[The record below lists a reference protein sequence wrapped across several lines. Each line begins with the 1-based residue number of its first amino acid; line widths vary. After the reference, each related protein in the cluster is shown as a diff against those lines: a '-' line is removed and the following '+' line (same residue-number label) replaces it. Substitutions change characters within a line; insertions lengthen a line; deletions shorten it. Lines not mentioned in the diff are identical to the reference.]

1 MTIFEQQKP
10 GSTVLLFSAAVGG
23 GHLAAAQTVERLANE
38 EGHQAVIV
46 DGLNGMSCRLSR
58 WVIGIYHWILAHTPW
73 IYRFLFWIFSL
84 GVFTMVLRWTL
95 GRLWG
100 RRLLETIEVFEADA
114 IVSTYPLVTAALG
127 YLVSHN
133 RLNKPV
139 IAVVSDY
146 GVHPMWVSPP
156 IDLHLVVS
164 DASRR
169 LVEAHGGRARTVRLP
184 VGDEFRA
191 PLSREAARAKLG
203 LPRDAF
209 IPLIV
214 GGAWGVGNLEG
225 AAEIAIEA
233 GAYPVIVTGRNA
245 HLKADL
251 DAQFPDPE
259 RARIIG
265 WTGEMAALMKAAD
278 CLIQNAGGVTCLE
291 ANEARLPVVIYQP
304 IPGHGLLN
312 ASLMEESGAAYWPRN
327 EAELRGLLTLAAA
340 GIAPLAP
347 PRQEGVE
354 LRAALVF
361 DPPGGLL
368 PLPPGRMTEL
378 RWPA

>member
-1 MTIFEQQKP
+1 MTIFDQQKP
-10 GSTVLLFSAAVGG
+10 GATVLLFSAAVGG
-23 GHLAAAQTVERLANE
+23 GHLAAAQTIERLAKE

-58 WVIGIYHWILAHTPW
+58 WLIGIYHWILAHTPW
-73 IYRFLFWIFSL
+73 LYRLLFWIFSL
-84 GVFTMVLRWTL
+84 SIATVVLRWTL

-100 RRLLETIEVFEADA
+100 RRLLETIEAFDADA

-127 YLVSHN
+127 YLISRD
-133 RLNKPV
+133 RLSKPV

-146 GVHPMWVSPP
+146 GVHPMWVSPA

-169 LVEAHGGRARTVRLP
+169 LVEEHGGRARTVRLP

-191 PLSREAARAKLG
+191 PLSREAARKALD

-209 IPLIV
+209 ISLIV
-214 GGAWGVGNLEG
+214 GGAWGVGNLAG
-225 AAEIAIEA
+225 AAQIAVDS

-245 HLKADL
+245 RLKADL
-251 DAQFPDPE
+251 EEHFPDPT

-265 WTGEMAALMKAAD
+265 WTGEMATLMKASD

-291 ANEARLPVVIYQP
+291 ANEARLPVVIYEP

-312 ASLMEESGAAYWPRN
+312 ARLMEESGAAYWPRN

-354 LRAALVF
+354 LQASLVLE
-361 DPPGGLL
+361 PPSGLI
-368 PLPPGRMTEL
+368 PLPAGRMAEL